1 MQRRLFSTA
10 LALTAMASFAGAAQS
25 QERPYIPPP
34 PPSLVGSLMQ
44 VGVVDRST
52 GAELPVYRH
61 RGEYWVAGRPG
72 ARYAIRVRNAMGER
86 IMAVM
91 SVDGVNVVTG
101 ETAGVGQNG
110 YVFGPRERSDITG
123 WRKSDSQIA
132 AFEFAAAGNSY
143 ASRTGR
149 PDDVG
154 VIGVAMFRERMPEP
168 PPPVVVVTTARPRG
182 SARAEGG
189 GAVLDHPGARLLVAR
204 GVGEGEAGI
213 DGGQV
218 GGEADPRLLAE
229 VLEPA
234 HDPVAARDQDG
245 VVRVGLGLHAR
256 IAQDRLGLLI
266 GDGHAV
272 LLPHL
277 DVHGSQGE
285 HLEEIGRVL
294 PGDGELLRHSG
305 EPGLRDGERVG
316 GPVESGGLAEHGP
329 PRVGRAARQGQAR
342 DEDGA
347 GGEEARTA
355 RRAWGHDGLLGTTRG
370 LRPC

>member
-168 PPPVVVVTTARPRG
+168 PPPVVVPYPRRDEYG
-182 SARAEGG
+182 ERERRGDSPLAKA
-189 GAVLDHPGARLLVAR
+189 APAPGADASAAAEAPAGSVARQSAPSPSLGTAHGRRETSYVGKTTFERARSSPDEVIRIRYDSRENLVAA
-204 GVGEGEAGI
+204 GVIPQPRRWPRPAGPSAFPGT
-213 DGGQV
+213 DNGYV
-218 GGEADPRLLAE
+218 PDP
-229 VLEPA
+229 
-234 HDPVAARDQDG
+234 
-245 VVRVGLGLHAR
+245 
-256 IAQDRLGLLI
+256 
-266 GDGHAV
+266 
-272 LLPHL
+272 
-277 DVHGSQGE
+277 
-285 HLEEIGRVL
+285 
-294 PGDGELLRHSG
+294 
-305 EPGLRDGERVG
+305 
-316 GPVESGGLAEHGP
+316 P
-329 PRVGRAARQGQAR
+329 PR
-342 DEDGA
+342 
-347 GGEEARTA
+347 
-355 RRAWGHDGLLGTTRG
+355 
-370 LRPC
+370 

>member
-168 PPPVVVVTTARPRG
+168 PPPVVVPYPRRDEYG
-182 SARAEGG
+182 ERERRGDSSLAKA
-189 GAVLDHPGARLLVAR
+189 APAPGADASAAAEAPAGSMARQSAPSPSLGTAHGRRETSYVGKTTFERAQSSPDEVIRIRYDSRENLVAA
-204 GVGEGEAGI
+204 GVIPQPRRWPRPAGPSAFPGT
-213 DGGQV
+213 DNGYV
-218 GGEADPRLLAE
+218 PDP
-229 VLEPA
+229 
-234 HDPVAARDQDG
+234 
-245 VVRVGLGLHAR
+245 
-256 IAQDRLGLLI
+256 
-266 GDGHAV
+266 
-272 LLPHL
+272 
-277 DVHGSQGE
+277 
-285 HLEEIGRVL
+285 
-294 PGDGELLRHSG
+294 
-305 EPGLRDGERVG
+305 
-316 GPVESGGLAEHGP
+316 P
-329 PRVGRAARQGQAR
+329 PRY
-342 DEDGA
+342 
-347 GGEEARTA
+347 
-355 RRAWGHDGLLGTTRG
+355 
-370 LRPC
+370 

>member
-1 MQRRLFSTA
+1 LPKLRRRSLHRSTPGKEDTMQRRLFSTA

-168 PPPVVVVTTARPRG
+168 PPPVVVPYPRRDEYG
-182 SARAEGG
+182 ERERRGDSPLAKA
-189 GAVLDHPGARLLVAR
+189 APAPGADASAAAEAPAGSVAR
-204 GVGEGEAGI
+204 
-213 DGGQV
+213 
-218 GGEADPRLLAE
+218 L
-229 VLEPA
+229 
-234 HDPVAARDQDG
+234 
-245 VVRVGLGLHAR
+245 
-256 IAQDRLGLLI
+256 
-266 GDGHAV
+266 
-272 LLPHL
+272 
-277 DVHGSQGE
+277 S
-285 HLEEIGRVL
+285 
-294 PGDGELLRHSG
+294 
-305 EPGLRDGERVG
+305 
-316 GPVESGGLAEHGP
+316 
-329 PRVGRAARQGQAR
+329 GQAR
-342 DEDGA
+342 A
-347 GGEEARTA
+347 WAPRTA
-355 RRAWGHDGLLGTTRG
+355 VARRPMSARPLSSAHGRRPTR
-370 LRPC
+370 